1 MHILC
6 FFFLQLHAISFEDVP
21 SFTLH
26 MLWQII
32 QYALLTAAEIL
43 VSITVLIFAYAEAP
57 KRYKVVILSFSLLIA
72 SSGDL
77 LVIFVASV
85 HLTENQVS

>member
-1 MHILC
+1 
-6 FFFLQLHAISFEDVP
+6 
-21 SFTLH
+21 

-57 KRYKVVILSFSLLIA
+57 KRYKVVILSYSLFIA
-72 SSGDL
+72 SVGDL
-77 LVIFVASV
+77 IVIFVALV
-85 HLTENQVS
+85 RLTENQVS